1 MLGKVRLLGR
11 LVRAVTTRDPDRRV
25 GLLYQLPDPD
35 AQFAD
40 RTTRYTNIGYWSSAE
55 TTVDE
60 AGEAAAVLLA
70 DTARLGP
77 GQDVLDVG
85 CGYGDQDFLWLR
97 EWRPRTI
104 HAIDVAPR
112 GIERARRRAAAED
125 TDRLDFRV
133 GSATDLPYPDESF
146 DRVVTLDAAMHF
158 NTRDGFFREAY
169 RVLRPGGV
177 LATIDTLPVDAA
189 TPPTF
194 FRTPRLSLYRFSIPR
209 ANWYDRDDYAG
220 HLAEAG
226 FADGRVTSIREHSW
240 EPWLR
245 HWSRLANEP
254 PARRDL
260 PPDVAATVDR
270 EWRDCARIRLEVD
283 HLDYVCAVAV
293 KPREI

>member
-1 MLGKVRLLGR
+1 MLGKVRLLGKM
-11 LVRAVTTRDPDRRV
+11 VRAVATRDPDRRV
-25 GLLYQLPDPD
+25 GLLYQLSDPD

-40 RTTRYTNIGYWSSAE
+40 RTTRYTNIGYWESDE

-77 GQDVLDVG
+77 GHDVLDVG

-97 EWRPRTI
+97 DWEPRTI
-104 HAIDVAPR
+104 HAIDMAPR
-112 GIERARRRAAAED
+112 QIEHARRRAAAESE
-125 TDRLDFRV
+125 DRLDFQV
-133 GSATDLPYPDESF
+133 GSATELPYADGSF

-158 NTRDGFFREAY
+158 HTRAGFFREAY
-169 RVLRPGGV
+169 RVLRPGGL

-189 TPPTF
+189 TPPTY
-194 FRTPRLSLYRFSIPR
+194 FRTPRLSLYRFSIP
-209 ANWYDRDDYAG
+209 ADNWYDRGDYAD

-240 EPWLR
+240 EPWFR

-254 PARRDL
+254 EARRDV
-260 PPDVAATVDR
+260 PAEVAATVDR
-270 EWRDCARIRLEVD
+270 EWGDCARIRHEVD
-283 HLDYVCAVAV
+283 QLDYVCAVAV
-293 KPREI
+293 KPAEF